1 MDKPLIAQYGLWL
14 GRMLKG
20 DLGRT
25 LRSDRSVNKVLG
37 EKVSATFQLGLAA
50 WIFATLVGIP
60 LGVLSAVKR
69 ATIWDYIGRSF
80 ALFGQALPVFWVGIM
95 AVLLFS
101 VKLGWVPSGTKSI
114 AGGFP
119 LGWEN
124 IRFFILP
131 AVTLGWLAA
140 AGYLRIT
147 RSAMLEV
154 LDSEYI
160 KLARAKG
167 VSNQA
172 VIWKHAFKN
181 ALIAPLTLSAI
192 VMASFISGS
201 VVIETIFAWP
211 GLGRLMVEA
220 VNDNDFPILAG
231 GVLLFTAIV
240 VFMNFL
246 ADIAYVYIDPRI
258 KYA

>member
-160 KLARAKG
+160 KLGRAKG
-167 VSNQA
+167 VSSQTA
-172 VIWKHAFKN
+172 IWKHAFKT
-181 ALIAPLTLSAI
+181 P
-192 VMASFISGS
+192 
-201 VVIETIFAWP
+201 
-211 GLGRLMVEA
+211 
-220 VNDNDFPILAG
+220 
-231 GVLLFTAIV
+231 
-240 VFMNFL
+240 
-246 ADIAYVYIDPRI
+246 
-258 KYA
+258 